1 MFNRGPNSPARYPDS
16 SGFCNK
22 FQSAKATTAL
32 LIIGDRLQ
40 QMEATK
46 IGPQR
51 IGHIDFSIG
60 HLPQKKVRDSHLAA
74 GSNQQ
79 IKLGQIAG
87 IEFPSDGD
95 FIEIID

>member
-1 MFNRGPNSPARYPDS
+1 RRPNSPARYPDS

-40 QMEATK
+40 QMQAAK
-46 IGPQR
+46 IRPQR
-51 IGHIDFSIG
+51 IGHMDFRVG
-60 HLPQKKVRDSHLAA
+60 HLPEKKVRNSQLAA

-79 IKLGQIAG
+79 IKLGQIAR
-87 IEFPSDGD
+87 IKFLSDSD
-95 FIEIID
+95 FIEFID